1 MPTTLAPSDLSAAL
15 AWRYATKKFDTRR
28 LPADAWEALASSLV
42 LAPSSFGLQPWRF
55 LVVEDPA
62 VRARLREH
70 SWNQTQV
77 TDASHLVVFLR
88 RVVTGEAEINRF
100 IGRIGEVRGVPLE
113 KLEAYRQL
121 MVANVA
127 QGKSPEV
134 QREWA
139 ARQVYIALGQFMAAA
154 AAMGVDTCPLEGI
167 DPARY
172 DEILGL
178 AGSGFETVVACAAGY
193 RAPDDAYAL
202 APKVRYEASE
212 ILRRV

>member
-1 MPTTLAPSDLSAAL
+1 MPNTLSPSDLSAAL
-15 AWRYATKKFDTRR
+15 RWRYATKKFDPRR
-28 LPADAWEALASSLV
+28 LSDAQWAALADSLV

-55 LVVEDPA
+55 LVVEDPS

-88 RVVTGEAEINRF
+88 RAATTEADINRH
-100 IGRIGEVRGVPLE
+100 IARIGEVRGVPLD

-127 QGKSPEV
+127 QGKSPDV

-154 AAMGVDTCPLEGI
+154 AAIGVDTCPLEGI

-178 AGSGFETVVACAAGY
+178 RGSGHETVVACVAGFRAA
-193 RAPDDAYAL
+193 DDAYAQ
-202 APKVRYEASE
+202 AAKVRYPAGEV
-212 ILRRV
+212 LRRA

>member
-1 MPTTLAPSDLSAAL
+1 MPNVLSPSELSAAL

-28 LPADAWEALASSLV
+28 LPAATWDALAASLV

-55 LVVEDPA
+55 LVVENPQL
-62 VRARLREH
+62 RARLREH

-88 RVVTGEAEINRF
+88 RAATNEAEINRH

-127 QGKSPEV
+127 KGMTPEV

-139 ARQVYIALGQFMAAA
+139 ARQLYIALGQFMAAA
-154 AAMGVDTCPLEGI
+154 AVLGVDTCPLEGI
-167 DPARY
+167 SPGKY

-178 AGSGFETVVACAAGY
+178 RGSGFETVVACVAGTRAA
-193 RAPDDAYAL
+193 DDAYAG
-202 APKVRYEASE
+202 AAKVRFAAEE
-212 ILRRV
+212 LVRTV

>member
-1 MPTTLAPSDLSAAL
+1 MPNVLSPSELSAAL

-28 LPADAWEALASSLV
+28 LPAATWDALAASLV

-55 LVVEDPA
+55 LVVENPQL
-62 VRARLREH
+62 RARLREH

-88 RVVTGEAEINRF
+88 RAATNEAEINRH

-178 AGSGFETVVACAAGY
+178 AGSGFETVVACAAGF
-193 RAPDDAYAL
+193 RAADDAYAQ
-202 APKVRYEASE
+202 AAKVRYPAGEV
-212 ILRRV
+212 LRTV

>member
-1 MPTTLAPSDLSAAL
+1 MPTTLSPSDLSAAL

-28 LPADAWEALASSLV
+28 LPSAAWEALAASLV

-62 VRARLREH
+62 TRARLREH

-88 RVVTGEAEINRF
+88 RIATTEADINRH

-127 QGKSPEV
+127 QGKTPEV

-167 DPARY
+167 DPAKY

-178 AGSGFETVVACAAGY
+178 PGSGYETVVACAAGY
-193 RAPDDAYAL
+193 RAADDAYAQ
-202 APKVRYEASE
+202 APKVRFPADEV
-212 ILRRV
+212 LRKA

>member
-1 MPTTLAPSDLSAAL
+1 MSHTLSPADLNAAL

-28 LPADAWEALASSLV
+28 LPEATWSSLYHGLV

-70 SWNQTQV
+70 SWNQGQV

-88 RVVTGEAEINRF
+88 RIATTDADINRM
-100 IGRIGEVRGVPLE
+100 IGLIGSTRGVPLE

-121 MVANVA
+121 MIDNVSR
-127 QGKSPEV
+127 GKTPAEQS
-134 QREWA
+134 EWA
-139 ARQVYIALGQFMAAA
+139 ARQVYLALGQFMTAA

-167 DPARY
+167 DPAKY

-178 AGSGFETVVACAAGY
+178 AGSGFETVVACVVGY
-193 RAPDDAYAL
+193 RAADDAYAL
-202 APKVRYEASE
+202 AAKVRFPAEDV
-212 ILRRV
+212 LRKV

>member
-1 MPTTLAPSDLSAAL
+1 MPNTLSPSELSAAL

-28 LPADAWEALASSLV
+28 LAPAVWQALADSLV

-88 RVVTGEAEINRF
+88 RVSTTEADINRH
-100 IGRIGEVRGVPLE
+100 IARIGEVRGVPLD

-178 AGSGFETVVACAAGY
+178 SGSGYETVVACVAGHRAA
-193 RAPDDAYAL
+193 DDAYAQ
-202 APKVRYEASE
+202 AAKVRFPADEV
-212 ILRRV
+212 LRKA